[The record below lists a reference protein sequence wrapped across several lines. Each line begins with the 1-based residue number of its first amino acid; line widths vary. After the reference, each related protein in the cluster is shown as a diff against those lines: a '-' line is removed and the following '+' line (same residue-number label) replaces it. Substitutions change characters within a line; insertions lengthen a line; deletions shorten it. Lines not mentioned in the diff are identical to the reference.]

1 MKGFSQ
7 WWTRSKSLPWIK
19 SRARKENYI
28 YVGLDIDSA
37 KKERE
42 RNRWTG
48 RYGCCS
54 ADERDLYEFLSDH
67 FIPPFLYFLY
77 GSREGTNGIQKC
89 NTALLCFPRRPLLSI
104 RLALKK
110 KNKNLIY
117 IFKDSKRHS
126 KFNRG
131 FLFSLFL
138 VLKIYVFLSV
148 VRSTQSHLSKDQQQ
162 QSILSK

>member
-77 GSREGTNGIQKC
+77 GSREGTNGIKKC

-110 KNKNLIY
+110 KIRIWFTFSRILSDTVNSIVAFYSAYSL
-117 IFKDSKRHS
+117 FS
-126 KFNRG
+126 KFM
-131 FLFSLFL
+131 FFF
-138 VLKIYVFLSV
+138 
-148 VRSTQSHLSKDQQQ
+148 Q
-162 QSILSK
+162 